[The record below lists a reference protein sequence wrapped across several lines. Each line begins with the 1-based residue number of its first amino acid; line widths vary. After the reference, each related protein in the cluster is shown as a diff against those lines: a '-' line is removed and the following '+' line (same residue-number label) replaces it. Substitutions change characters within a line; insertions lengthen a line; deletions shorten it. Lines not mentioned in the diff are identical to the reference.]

1 MHTSPNQLSLNNG
14 LVCQTFGAETYSFKE
29 VVSIDEFL
37 TFDWANS
44 KGNRQCKNWFYHVKH
59 MLVKIDLPNYTDI
72 NTLYPKRK
80 MAQDVAEKLMINRIS
95 DWFDTFASQALKRNI
110 YKHVIYAK
118 NLELRYLTLH

>member
-1 MHTSPNQLSLNNG
+1 
-14 LVCQTFGAETYSFKE
+14 
-29 VVSIDEFL
+29 
-37 TFDWANS
+37 
-44 KGNRQCKNWFYHVKH
+44 

-110 YKHVIYAK
+110 Y
-118 NLELRYLTLH
+118 